1 MNSYRINLNY
11 AKALF
16 MLAEERV
23 HGDIVAED
31 MRLVGKVCGEN
42 RELGVVFA
50 NPTIPSAKKLALV
63 KGLFEGRVSE
73 DTLAFLNFVVKKSR
87 SVHLR
92 GISEAYLTLWREA
105 RGIVL
110 SELVTHQPV
119 DDEARRGVMAVV
131 SAYTGKQVELND
143 HTDVHMVGG
152 FKLEFDHNMY
162 DARLRTKLRKLR
174 MEFAK
179 NEYESKL

>member
-16 MLAEERV
+16 MLAEERGQ
-23 HGDIVAED
+23 GDRVAED
-31 MRLVGKVCGEN
+31 MRLVGSVCAEN
-42 RELGVVFA
+42 HELGVIFA
-50 NPTIPSAKKLALV
+50 NPTSPAARKVGIVQS
-63 KGLFEGRVSE
+63 LFENKVSE
-73 DTLAFLNFVVKKSR
+73 ETMAFLHFVVRKSR
-87 SVHLR
+87 SVHMR

-119 DDEARRGVMAVV
+119 DEEARRGVMAAVE
-131 SAYTGKQVELND
+131 AYTGKKVELND
-143 HTDVHMVGG
+143 QTDSHMVGG